1 MVNEP
6 VLMYEY
12 SGITKFSGL
21 ISVDLAV
28 FLGWVGII
36 FASAADHFVRLRK
49 NVYIII
55 FASV

>member
-36 FASAADHFVRLRK
+36 FASAADHFVRSRK
-49 NVYIII
+49 MF